1 MVQVNTPINLRV
13 KFKKT
18 GRLQYVSHLDLV
30 RTMHKIIVRAGL
42 PLWYTEGFNPKP
54 KMVFAAPLSIGTES
68 LTEFVDIR
76 LVEKIDE
83 KEALCRLNKNM
94 TEEMQALSAY
104 YPTRAL
110 TELKWMSYTILIKT
124 NGDKETLAQ
133 RCRDVLALDK
143 IEIDKRSKRGEDVR
157 VDIRPLIKSADVIS
171 DGENIRIS
179 CILSADQ
186 SAFLNPEHIIRVL
199 RARCGILSDPV
210 LTNEWYSIKRI
221 KAYLDDMTEFL

>member
-68 LTEFVDIR
+68 VTEFVDIR
-76 LVEKIDE
+76 LVERMDTT
-83 KEALCRLNKNM
+83 EALRRLNENM
-94 TEEMQALSAY
+94 TEEMQALNAY
-104 YPTRAL
+104 YPTTKL
-110 TELKWMSYTILIKT
+110 TELKWLSYTVLIKT
-124 NGDKETLAQ
+124 NSVDEELIKKCEA
-133 RCRDVLALDK
+133 ALSMEK
-143 IEIDKRSKRGEDVR
+143 IEIEKRSKSGENVR
-157 VDIRPLIKSADVIS
+157 VDIRPLIKSAAVTK

-179 CILSADQ
+179 CVLSADQ
-186 SAFLNPEHIIRVL
+186 SAFLNPEHVVKVL
-199 RARCGILSDPV
+199 RENCGILSDPI
-210 LTNEWYSIKRI
+210 LTNEWYSIKREA
-221 KAYLDDMTEFL
+221 AYFDDMSEFL

>member
-68 LTEFVDIR
+68 MTEFVDIR
-76 LVEKIDE
+76 LLEKMDTA
-83 KEALCRLNKNM
+83 EALSRLNRNM
-94 TEEMQALSAY
+94 TEEMQAISAY
-104 YPTRAL
+104 YPTTKL

-124 NGDKETLAQ
+124 GGVCDELA
-133 RCRDVLALDK
+133 RKCEAALSEDK
-143 IEIDKRSKRGEDVR
+143 IEIEKRSKSGENVR
-157 VDIRPLIKSADVIS
+157 VNIRPLIKSADVIA
-171 DGENIRIS
+171 DGEIIRIS
-179 CILSADQ
+179 CVLSADQ
-186 SAFLNPEHIIRVL
+186 SAFLNPEHIIKVL
-199 RARCGILSDPV
+199 KASCGILSDKN
-210 LTNEWYSIKRI
+210 LTNEWYSIMRVL
-221 KAYLDDMTEFL
+221 AYREDMSEFL

>member
-68 LTEFVDIR
+68 VTEFVDIR
-76 LVEKIDE
+76 LVERMDTT
-83 KEALCRLNKNM
+83 EALRCLNENM
-94 TEEMQALSAY
+94 TEEMQALNAY
-104 YPTRAL
+104 YPTTKL
-110 TELKWMSYTILIKT
+110 TELKWLSYTVLIKT
-124 NGDKETLAQ
+124 NSVDEELIKKCEA
-133 RCRDVLALDK
+133 ALSMEK
-143 IEIDKRSKRGEDVR
+143 IEIEKRSKSGENVR
-157 VDIRPLIKSADVIS
+157 VDIRPLIKSAAVTK

-179 CILSADQ
+179 CVLSADQ
-186 SAFLNPEHIIRVL
+186 SAFLNPEHVVKVL
-199 RARCGILSDPV
+199 RENCGILSDPI
-210 LTNEWYSIKRI
+210 LTNEWYSIKREA
-221 KAYLDDMTEFL
+221 AYFDDMSEFL